1 MLSKWLVEI
10 LLHCTVVIAEV
21 TQQAGV
27 GAKKRGLKVDLKL
40 DLHPSLHQSSLA
52 DLLKL
57 SSTAL
62 QVQLRTPIRPAQCL
76 SLALS
81 DVAKNDN

>member
-1 MLSKWLVEI
+1 M
-10 LLHCTVVIAEV
+10 IAEV

-40 DLHPSLHQSSLA
+40 DLHPSVHQSSLA
-52 DLLKL
+52 NLLKL

-76 SLALS
+76 SLAMS
-81 DVAKNDN
+81 DVAKYD